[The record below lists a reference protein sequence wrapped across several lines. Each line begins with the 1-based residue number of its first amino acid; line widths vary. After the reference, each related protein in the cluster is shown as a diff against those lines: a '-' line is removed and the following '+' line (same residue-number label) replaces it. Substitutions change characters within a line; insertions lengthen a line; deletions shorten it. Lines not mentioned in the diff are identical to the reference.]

1 MPSLDGKSEAYKNAF
16 SEGFTAGATEH
27 FKALAAEQQAKKNA
41 DTASETFNEF
51 RKQEDQ
57 ALADKFATTETS
69 TTTANGA
76 QKTTGAQK
84 ATTDTNKTTGTA
96 AKTTTP
102 EPKAL
107 ATKTTA
113 ADTKAAATTAAPMS
127 RMAQK
132 AAAKAYPST
141 GDDNNV
147 VASALGVVAVM
158 GALFGFAGTSLKKRA

>member
-127 RMAQK
+127 RMARRPPLRHTQ
-132 AAAKAYPST
+132 ARVTTTMSLLLRSVWLPSW
-141 GDDNNV
+141 V
-147 VASALGVVAVM
+147 PCSVLPALP
-158 GALFGFAGTSLKKRA
+158 